1 MANTDITTINFGTG
15 VNAFTLSLIGDTI
28 NKTVNNNTKW
38 YSEIYKDNTVT
49 SFEMENLNNFFN
61 KGENDNLSGVTN
73 ENCPLSINPD
83 NTFSANNGAFLKQF
97 GKTVW
102 LYSDNVGNTRVVND
116 VSNIKRLVWNPY
128 VTTQTFTNIDGNT
141 VTTYMIQLENSQ
153 PYVKIRNIYDT
164 GDIDTINLMP
174 FVISENNNYISETI
188 KESRYEL
195 GKYNNNCYRY
205 GTCKNKNVFPQNTG
219 GESNYLPSFPENIEL
234 PSGNNVKRNYM
245 SKDGNYLL
253 NFEYNTLNYHGITFK
268 IYIASETELLRTL
281 ANFGIAFEY
290 NGKRYYPVFE
300 NGTITGYTENIND
313 TKDWYNWT
321 GIKDHEN
328 ADSPSGNNDLKDD
341 IDDILLGHDLFGNG
355 FVNYFQV
362 TAGNLTDISTAISNE
377 KEKIGIINNVISLK
391 SYVVPTSAF
400 LTAGST
406 ISAPITLNGV
416 TVLESAPKI
425 VAHGMKYYLGEYTIN
440 GIYGNISNPHFLDK
454 QPYTIMELYIPFC
467 GIVTLPDKCM
477 YKTIYVY
484 LLSDLFSGGCI
495 GVVKCDGAIVAEKT
509 GMIGFDIPLSASN
522 TSELSHALL
531 NNVMSAVNIGA
542 NVIESG
548 ATGNISGMIPGTTKG
563 INNIVSMYHT
573 VNQNYT
579 NIIGS
584 SGGKSDFAMP
594 AQCYIKICTKI
605 ANYPDKYTH
614 NVGKPCYKNKK
625 LSDCKG
631 FTMCE
636 NVNINVSATA
646 TEKQMIKQLLETG
659 IYI

>member
-1 MANTDITTINFGTG
+1 MTNTDITTITFGSG
-15 VNAFTLSLIGDTI
+15 VNSFTLSLIGDTI
-28 NKTVNNNTKW
+28 NKTTNNNTKW
-38 YSEIYKDNTVT
+38 YSGIYKDNAVT

-73 ENCPLSINPD
+73 DNCPLSINPD
-83 NTFSANNGAFLKQF
+83 NTFSTNNGTVLKQF

-102 LYSDNVGNTRVVND
+102 VYSNNIGETHVVND
-116 VSNIKRLVWNPY
+116 VSNIKRLVWYPH
-128 VTTQTFTNIDGNT
+128 VATQTFNDVDGNT
-141 VTTYMIQLENSQ
+141 VTTYIIQLENSQ

-164 GDIDTINLMP
+164 GDIESINLMP
-174 FVISENNNYISETI
+174 FIISENNEYVSETI
-188 KESRYEL
+188 KESSYEIGL
-195 GKYNNNCYRY
+195 YSNKCYRY
-205 GTCKNKNVFPQNTG
+205 GTCKNKNAFPQNSG
-219 GESNYLPSFPENIEL
+219 GESNYLPTFPDNVVL
-234 PSGNNVKRNYM
+234 PSGNNITKNYI

-253 NFEYNTLNYHGITFK
+253 NFKYNTLNYHGMTVKF
-268 IYIASETELLRTL
+268 YIASETELLRTL
-281 ANFGIAFEY
+281 ANFGLAFEY
-290 NGKRYYPVFE
+290 DGKRYYPVFE
-300 NGTITGYTENIND
+300 NGMITGYTENIND

-328 ADSPSGNNDLKDD
+328 ANSPGGNNDLNDD

-362 TAGNLTDISTAISNE
+362 TSGNLTDISTAISNE
-377 KEKIGIINNVISLK
+377 TEKLDLINNVISLK

-400 LTAGST
+400 LSAGST
-406 ISAPITLNGV
+406 VSAPIKLNGV

-425 VAHGMKYYLGEYTIN
+425 VAHSMKYHIGDYTIN
-440 GIYGNISNPHFLDK
+440 GRYGNASNPHFLDK
-454 QPYTIMELYIPFC
+454 SPYTIIELYIPFC

-477 YKTIYVY
+477 YNTISVD

-495 GVVKCDGAIVAEKT
+495 GVVKCNGAIVAEKT
-509 GMIGFDIPLSASN
+509 GMIGFDIPLSALN
-522 TSELSHALL
+522 TAELSHALL
-531 NNVMSAVNIGA
+531 NNVMAATNIGA

-548 ATGNISGMIPGTTKG
+548 ATGNISGIISGSTKG

-579 NIIGS
+579 NIVGT

-594 AQCYIKICTKI
+594 SQCYIKICTKI
-605 ANYPDKYTH
+605 ANYPDNYTH

-636 NVNINVSATA
+636 NVNINVSATG

>member
-1 MANTDITTINFGTG
+1 MPNTDITTITYGNG
-15 VNAFTLSLIGDTI
+15 VNAFTLSLVGDTI
-28 NKTVNNNTKW
+28 NKTTDDITKW
-38 YSEIYKDNTVT
+38 YSDLYLDNAVT
-49 SFEMENLNNFFN
+49 SFEMEKLNNFFN
-61 KGENDNLSGVTN
+61 KGENSNLSGVN
-73 ENCPLSINPD
+73 NDNCPLSINPD
-83 NTFSANNGAFLKQF
+83 NTFSVNNGVALKQF

-102 LYSDNVGNTRVVND
+102 IYSDNVGNTRVVND

-128 VTTQTFTNIDGNT
+128 VTTQTFTDIDGNT
-141 VTTYMIQLENSQ
+141 VTTYKIQLENSQ

-164 GDIDTINLMP
+164 GDIETINLMP
-174 FVISENNNYISETI
+174 FVISENNTYISETI

-253 NFEYNTLNYHGITFK
+253 NFEYNTLNYHGMTFK

-290 NGKRYYPVFE
+290 NSKRYYPVFE
-300 NGTITGYTENIND
+300 NGMITGYTENIND
-313 TKDWYNWT
+313 TKDWYDWT
-321 GIKDHEN
+321 GIKDHDN
-328 ADSPSGNNDLKDD
+328 ANSPGGNNDLNDD
-341 IDDILLGHDLFGNG
+341 IDDILLGHDLFENG

-400 LTAGST
+400 LSAGST
-406 ISAPITLNGV
+406 ISAPIKLNGV

-425 VAHGMKYYLGEYTIN
+425 VAHSMKYHIGDYTIN
-440 GIYGNISNPHFLDK
+440 GRYGNTANPHFLDK
-454 QPYTIMELYIPFC
+454 SPYTIMELYIPFC

-477 YKTIYVY
+477 YNTISVD

-495 GVVKCDGAIVAEKT
+495 GVVKCNGAIVAEKT

-531 NNVMSAVNIGA
+531 NNVMTAVNIGA

-548 ATGNISGMIPGTTKG
+548 ATGNISGMIPSTAKG

-605 ANYPDKYTH
+605 INYPDNYTH

-636 NVNINVSATA
+636 NVNINVSATD
-646 TEKQMIKQLLETG
+646 TEKRMIKQLLETG

>member
-1 MANTDITTINFGTG
+1 MPNTDITTITFGSG
-15 VNAFTLSLIGDTI
+15 VNLFTLSLIGDTI
-28 NKTVNNNTKW
+28 DKTSNNNTKW
-38 YSEIYKDNTVT
+38 YSEIYKDNAVT

-61 KGENDNLSGVTN
+61 NGENDNLSGVTN
-73 ENCPLSINPD
+73 ANCPLSINPD
-83 NTFSANNGAFLKQF
+83 NTFSANNGAVLKQF

-116 VSNIKRLVWNPY
+116 VSNIKRIVWNPY
-128 VTTQTFTNIDGNT
+128 VTTQTFTDIDGNT
-141 VTTYMIQLENSQ
+141 VTTYTIQLENSQ

-164 GDIDTINLMP
+164 GDIDSINLMP
-174 FVISENNNYISETI
+174 FVISENNKYISETI

-195 GKYNNNCYRY
+195 GKYNNKCYRY

-219 GESNYLPSFPENIEL
+219 GESNYLPSFPENIDL

-253 NFEYNTLNYHGITFK
+253 NFEYNTLNYHGLTFK

-281 ANFGIAFEY
+281 ANFGLAFEY
-290 NGKRYYPVFE
+290 GGKRYYPIFE
-300 NGTITGYTENIND
+300 NGMITGYTENIND
-313 TKDWYNWT
+313 TKDWYDWT

-328 ADSPSGNNDLKDD
+328 ANSPEGNDLNDD
-341 IDDILLGHDLFGNG
+341 IDDIMLGHDLFENG

-362 TAGNLTDISTAISNE
+362 TAGNLTDISTAITNE

-391 SYVVPTSAF
+391 SYAVPTSAF
-400 LTAGST
+400 LSAGST
-406 ISAPITLNGV
+406 VSAPIKLNGV

-425 VAHGMKYYLGEYTIN
+425 VAHSMKFHIGDYTIN
-440 GIYGNISNPHFLDK
+440 GRYGNLSNPHFLDK
-454 QPYTIMELYIPFC
+454 SPYTIMELYIPFC

-477 YKTIYVY
+477 YNTISVD

-495 GVVKCDGAIVAEKT
+495 GVVKCNGAIVAEKT

-531 NNVMSAVNIGA
+531 NNVMTAVNIGA

-548 ATGNISGMIPGTTKG
+548 ATGNISGMISGTTKG

-605 ANYPDKYTH
+605 ANYPDNYTH

-636 NVNINVSATA
+636 NVNINVSANV

>member
-1 MANTDITTINFGTG
+1 MANTDITTITFGNG
-15 VNAFTLSLIGDTI
+15 VNLFTLSLVGDSI
-28 NKTVNNNTKW
+28 NTTTNNNTKW
-38 YSEIYKDNTVT
+38 YSKIYKDNTVT
-49 SFEMENLNNFFN
+49 SFEMENLNSYYD
-61 KGENDNLSGVTN
+61 KAENDLLSGVDST
-73 ENCPLSINPD
+73 NCPISINPD
-83 NTFSANNGAFLKQF
+83 NTFSTNNGTFLKQF

-102 LYSDNVGNTRVVND
+102 VYSNNIGETHVVND
-116 VSNIKRLVWNPY
+116 VSNIKRLVWTPY
-128 VTTQTFTNIDGNT
+128 VTTKTFTDIDGNT

-153 PYVKIRNIYDT
+153 PYVKIKNIYDN

-174 FVISENNNYISETI
+174 FVISENNEYISETI
-188 KESRYEL
+188 KESRYEIGL
-195 GKYNNNCYRY
+195 FNNKCYRY
-205 GTCKNKNVFPQNTG
+205 GTCKNKNVFPQNVG
-219 GESNYLPSFPENIEL
+219 GESNYLPTFPENINL

-253 NFEYNTLNYHGITFK
+253 NFEYNTLNYHGMVFK

-281 ANFGIAFEY
+281 SNFGLAFEY

-300 NGTITGYTENIND
+300 NGMITGYTENIND

-328 ADSPSGNNDLKDD
+328 ANSPGGNNDLNDD
-341 IDDILLGHDLFGNG
+341 IDDLLLGHDLFGNG

-377 KEKIGIINNVISLK
+377 TEKLDLINNVISLK
-391 SYVVPTSAF
+391 SYVVPTSGF
-400 LTAGST
+400 LSSGST
-406 ISAPITLNGV
+406 VSAPIKLNGV

-425 VAHGMKYYLGEYTIN
+425 VAHGMKYHLGDYTIN
-440 GIYGNISNPHFLDK
+440 GRYGNISNPHFLDK
-454 QPYTIMELYIPFC
+454 PPYTIMELYIPFC

-477 YKTIYVY
+477 YNTISID

-495 GVVKCDGAIVAEKT
+495 GVVKCNGAIVAEKT
-509 GMIGFDIPLSASN
+509 GMIGFDIPLSALN
-522 TSELSHALL
+522 TSELTHALL
-531 NNVMSAVNIGA
+531 NNVMTAVNIGST
-542 NVIESG
+542 VIESG
-548 ATGNISGMIPGTTKG
+548 ANGNISGMISGTTKG

-584 SGGKSDFAMP
+584 SGGKSDFALP
-594 AQCYIKICTKI
+594 PQCYIKICTKV
-605 ANYPDKYTH
+605 AEYPDNYTH

-625 LSDCKG
+625 LADCKG

-636 NVNINVSATA
+636 NVNINVSATV